1 MILHTGLFGSASIPG
16 AFDVMSRFLRRR
28 INSVREG
35 EIEVFVNNIMGAC
48 LSDYL
53 RNHVEI
59 CTGLVGPN
67 TVEVKKQEIR

>member
-1 MILHTGLFGSASIPG
+1 
-16 AFDVMSRFLRRR
+16 MSRVLRRR